1 MASIRI
7 IRTPAGEAPEEIRK
21 SWVGLILPVAEDEQG
36 RRKRLGYGVLT
47 GPKSF
52 LAYLVGFLLGK
63 YTQYDGYA
71 VKVMD
76 AIAILA
82 KSNPQA
88 AQWWRK
94 NTPHLLTPTGLFLF
108 DAEACEEI
116 TSESIPVPSPKVEA
130 VPLTCPRCG
139 GRLSSLHQG
148 LSQVTCE
155 YCGTAI
161 LIK

>member
-1 MASIRI
+1 MANIRI
-7 IRTPAGEAPEEIRK
+7 IRTPGGEAPEEIRRA
-21 SWVGLILPVAEDEQG
+21 WIGLILPVAEDEQG

-47 GPKSF
+47 GPKSL
-52 LAYLVGFLLGK
+52 LAYLLGFLLGK

-76 AIAILA
+76 AIAILE
-82 KSNPQA
+82 KSNREA

-108 DAEACEEI
+108 DAEACEET
-116 TSESIPVPSPKVEA
+116 TSERAPVPSTNSEVI
-130 VPLTCPRCG
+130 PLNCPRCG

-148 LSQVTCE
+148 LNQVICE
-155 YCGTAI
+155 YCGTAV